1 VAEAEEPGS
10 MLWKGWL
17 DDVSELFKTVCDWRA
32 NDWNNEAEE
41 ERAMNNLQIV
51 SIGCIPIAEILSV
64 LDQTFGSGHDETW
77 FAWKHVDSP
86 WGPSFGWVAIDYTG
100 VVGVRLFMRWELVLN
115 GRIIQAVRPVDTA
128 VVPRA
133 RGRGVFRE
141 LTKFAIATVKEDP
154 NVDLIFN
161 TQTRTAIPGT
171 HVWDGLY
178 SARSRM
184 ACDLSCLGES
194 PALKALMRHSVPLM
208 MP

>member
-1 VAEAEEPGS
+1 LAG
-10 MLWKGWL
+10 
-17 DDVSELFKTVCDWRA
+17 